1 MIYHHT
7 ILLSLRSGLG
17 VVGLQQLLE
26 LEDVSAL
33 TISQL
38 QQLAQ
43 GRIRG
48 DGVLVAQIV
57 SIDILIQGSSHILAR
72 HLVVLGAAQEARQLV
87 TDRHGDFKVAGLALT
102 ILIHA
107 GLALALLGLLHIGRR
122 TLLHTLQ
129 SSQSRRGG
137 ITHASQLVAQ
147 SLHLISQAGIGRSRA
162 GGIGSR
168 SGHSHGYRGGRSRS
182 GSHSLG
188 LGSLGG
194 RSRGGGYRGRSGNF
208 RSSGLFGH
216 LFSSGVHRTGSRGI
230 RTRHFPQ
237 VSVPSDGHPGG
248 VQFFGRAFNLD
259 PINASYQLF
268 FLKPYSNTSQNKLL
282 IEKPRLFSKDL

>member
-7 ILLSLRSGLG
+7 IFLSLRSGFG

-33 TISQL
+33 TIGQL

-48 DGVLVAQIV
+48 DSVLVAQIV
-57 SIDILIQGSSHILAR
+57 GIDILVQGSSHILAR
-72 HLVVLGAAQEARQLV
+72 HLVVLGATQEGRQLV

-122 TLLHTLQ
+122 TLLHALQ

-147 SLHLISQAGIGRSRA
+147 SLHLVGQADIGRSRA
-162 GGIGSR
+162 GGIS
-168 SGHSHGYRGGRSRS
+168 SGGRHSHGYRGSRSRS

-194 RSRGGGYRGRSGNF
+194 RSRGGGYRGSRSSSGYF

-216 LFSSGVHRTGSRGI
+216 LLSGGVHRTRSRGI

-237 VSVPSDGHPGG
+237 VSVPPDDQPGG
-248 VQFFGRAFNLD
+248 VQFFGRAFNLG
-259 PINASYQLF
+259 
-268 FLKPYSNTSQNKLL
+268 PYPPS
-282 IEKPRLFSKDL
+282 